1 MNDIEWESFI
11 QMLSKK
17 GEEVNLKKECK
28 KKGVGLDTLYSK
40 VNELNHKE
48 DKKEIAKRFLSM
60 HPYRP
65 RDIKELDFEQL
76 MRESIIE
83 KTSQSNLASKYR
95 ITKRTIQRK
104 FAEIKEIN
112 PRLHDI
118 YERYCLLKKGEELD
132 FKVIQEVCEEFQQ
145 QTPVTTQNSL
155 KNRREEFLERLQ
167 DLEQN
172 EKSQQNANL
181 INHYRRQLKRVEQ
194 QIEEEQEKEKE

>member
-1 MNDIEWESFI
+1 
-11 QMLSKK
+11 
-17 GEEVNLKKECK
+17 
-28 KKGVGLDTLYSK
+28 
-40 VNELNHKE
+40 
-48 DKKEIAKRFLSM
+48 M

-65 RDIKELDFEQL
+65 RDIKEIDFEQL

-83 KTSQSNLASKYR
+83 KTSQQDLASKYG

-104 FAEIKEIN
+104 FAEIKENN

-132 FKVIQEVCEEFQQ
+132 YRIMKEVCEEFQQ
-145 QTPVTTQNSL
+145 QKPVTTQNSL
-155 KNRREEFLERLQ
+155 TNRREAFLKRLQ

-172 EKSQQNANL
+172 GKSQQNANL

>member
-11 QMLSKK
+11 QMLNKK
-17 GEEVNLKKECK
+17 GEKVNLKKQCK

-65 RDIKELDFEQL
+65 RDVKEIDFEQL

-83 KTSQSNLASKYR
+83 KTSQSNLASRYR

-104 FAEIKEIN
+104 FAEIKETN
-112 PRLHDI
+112 PKLHDI
-118 YERYCLLKKGEELD
+118 YERYCSLKKGEELD
-132 FKVIQEVCEEFQQ
+132 AKIIQEVCEEFQQ
-145 QTPVTTQNSL
+145 QTPVSTQNSL
-155 KNRREEFLERLQ
+155 KNRREEFLKRLQ
-167 DLEQN
+167 DLEQGK
-172 EKSQQNANL
+172 KSQQNANL

-194 QIEEEQEKEKE
+194 QIEEEQEKE